1 MQHIIKLLQMKLRN
15 SLIDSVIPKSISCVS
30 KLGRS
35 TMDNLCHYCKQ
46 AASNIQVQHIRPCQS
61 CHLHNRFSCRL
72 RHLSSHLVEDKL
84 RHLDIP
90 RSDFADN
97 SSVNSQHIHLDSFR
111 CKDILKIFMFGIS
124 DKKLT
129 FMAFSLISP
138 AVGQTAVIVRVTLS
152 QANNN
157 RLIAPMQTFNFFGF
171 IA

>member
-1 MQHIIKLLQMKLRN
+1 
-15 SLIDSVIPKSISCVS
+15 
-30 KLGRS
+30 
-35 TMDNLCHYCKQ
+35 MDNLCHYCKQ

-61 CHLHNRFSCRL
+61 CHLHNRFSCRF
-72 RHLSSHLVEDKL
+72 RRLSNHLVEGKL
-84 RHLDIP
+84 RQPDIP

-97 SSVNSQHIHLDSFR
+97 SNANIRHIHLDSFR

-152 QANNN
+152 QANNDC
-157 RLIAPMQTFNFFGF
+157 LITPMHTFSFFGF